1 MFLDEISEL
10 DMNLQAKLLRF
21 LQDNEFS
28 PLGSNKVTK
37 ADARIIGAT
46 NKNLKDAV
54 SKGLFREDLY
64 YRFNVVQIK
73 LPSLRD
79 RREDILMLAKH
90 FLKEAQKK
98 FNTGQ
103 KELSKE
109 AKDFITKYD
118 WPGNVR
124 ELENT
129 IKSACIL
136 SNGTT
141 IEKRDLHVDEGNSY
155 SIKEFL
161 EDKLKNT

>member
-1 MFLDEISEL
+1 MS
-10 DMNLQAKLLRF
+10 
-21 LQDNEFS
+21 FS
-28 PLGSNKVTK
+28 S
-37 ADARIIGAT
+37 
-46 NKNLKDAV
+46 
-54 SKGLFREDLY
+54 
-64 YRFNVVQIK
+64 Q
-73 LPSLRD
+73 
-79 RREDILMLAKH
+79 KH

-103 KELSKE
+103 KELLKRG
-109 AKDFITKYD
+109 KRFHNKYD

-161 EDKLKNT
+161 EDKLKRYLKDITQLETANLHTTVMSEVEKGCDKHCPERDKGQSAQSSKTLGINRNTLRTKIKSIR

>member
-1 MFLDEISEL
+1 M
-10 DMNLQAKLLRF
+10 
-21 LQDNEFS
+21 
-28 PLGSNKVTK
+28 TK

-54 SKGLFREDLY
+54 SKGTFREDLY

-73 LPSLRD
+73 LPALRD

-109 AKDFITKYD
+109 AKRFHNKIRLAGQCQRTGKHNKKRLH
-118 WPGNVR
+118 PVKRHNNRKARPPCGGR
-124 ELENT
+124 ELLFNKG
-129 IKSACIL
+129 IP
-136 SNGTT
+136 
-141 IEKRDLHVDEGNSY
+141 
-155 SIKEFL
+155 
-161 EDKLKNT
+161 